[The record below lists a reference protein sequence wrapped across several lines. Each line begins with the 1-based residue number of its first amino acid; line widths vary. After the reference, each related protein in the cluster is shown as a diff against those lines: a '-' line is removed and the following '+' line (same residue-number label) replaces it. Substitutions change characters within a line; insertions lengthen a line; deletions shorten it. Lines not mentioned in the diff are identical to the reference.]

1 MRRLLLP
8 NSRNNY
14 TPFLL
19 HRSALVVYVL
29 VIFLFNVIVGQLQI
43 STVQAAVDAPTLYS
57 LHNSNRAANG
67 LTALTVN
74 SQLVTS
80 ATNKANAML
89 ESDCWDHYCP
99 PGTSPWSFILNA
111 GYEYVYAGENLGEGF
126 SSNSTLMNAWMNSAT
141 HRANIMNGNFTE
153 IGIGFAYGSYQ
164 GNPNNTIA
172 VVHFGSRQKVSP
184 TATPKPVEQISTNSG
199 NTSTPKTISPTAVTQ
214 VQPTTVPNVLLEA
227 PSEGSV
233 LNDAKPEI
241 KGQKPNASTLDIIIN
256 DKSIGRVEVQGS
268 SFSYRPLEALPEG
281 AQKLKAIA
289 YINNK
294 VASES
299 QTVNFTIDTLPPVID
314 EESLEI
320 SYKSEQENSVVNIRL
335 KATDDSTKI
344 TTNIE
349 GAGFTKLETGEWSI
363 DLEKTLIPPDTTIV
377 IVSEDA
383 AGNQSIL
390 ELPSEDILGYFDHNL
405 YLSQEFDESSITK
418 SSPFSSSLLAN
429 VETGGIRTQ
438 VNFVFILFLFGL
450 FMLDFYVIHKSG
462 LTGMSRSKPHLQVSA
477 MFVLLLIIL
486 LGGLG
491 GKII

>member
-8 NSRNNY
+8 NSGNNY

-29 VIFLFNVIVGQLQI
+29 VIFLFNVIVGQLQV
-43 STVQAAVDAPTLYS
+43 STVRAAVDASTLYS
-57 LHNSNRAANG
+57 LHNSNRSSNG
-67 LTALTVN
+67 LSALNVN

-99 PGTSPWSFILNA
+99 PGTSPWSFILNS

-126 SSNSTLMNAWMNSAT
+126 SNNSTLMNAWMNSPT

-164 GNPNNTIA
+164 GNANNTVV
-172 VVHFGSRQKVSP
+172 VVHFGSRQKASP
-184 TATPKPVEQISTNSG
+184 TATPKPVAQISTNSG
-199 NTSTPKTISPTAVTQ
+199 TNPTIKVPVPTAITQ
-214 VQPTTVPNVLLEA
+214 VQPTTVPNVLLEE
-227 PSEGSV
+227 PSDGAV
-233 LNDAKPEI
+233 LNDAQPEI
-241 KGQKPNASTLDIIIN
+241 KGQKPDISTVDIIIN
-256 DKSIGRVEVQGS
+256 DKSVGRVEVKGS
-268 SFSYRPLEALPEG
+268 NFSYRPQEALPDG
-281 AQKLKAIA
+281 TQKLKAVA

-294 VASES
+294 IASES
-299 QTVNFTIDTLPPVID
+299 QTVNFTIDTKPPVID

-320 SYKSEQENSVVNIRL
+320 SYKSEQENNVINIKL
-335 KATDDSTKI
+335 KAMDDSTKV

-349 GAGFTKLETGEWSI
+349 GTGFVKLETGEWSI
-363 DLEKTLIPPDTTIV
+363 DLEKKTIPTDSMIV

-390 ELPSEDILGYFDHNL
+390 EVPSEDILGYFDHNL
-405 YLSQEFDESSITK
+405 YLSQEFDDLSVAK
-418 SSPFSSSLLAN
+418 SSPFSTSLLSS
-429 VETGGIRTQ
+429 VKTGGIRTQ

-462 LTGMSRSKPHLQVSA
+462 LTGINRSKSHLQVSA
-477 MFVLLLIIL
+477 IVVLLLVFL

>member
-1 MRRLLLP
+1 MRRLILP

-57 LHNSNRAANG
+57 LHNSNRASNG
-67 LTALTVN
+67 LSSLTVN

-99 PGTSPWSFILNA
+99 PGTSPWSFILNS

-141 HRANIMNGNFTE
+141 HRANIMNGNFSE
-153 IGIGFAYGSYQ
+153 VGIGFAYGSYQ
-164 GNPNNTIA
+164 GNPNNTVV
-172 VVHFGSRQKVSP
+172 VVHFGSRQKTSP
-184 TATPKPVEQISTNSG
+184 TATPKPVAQISTNSG
-199 NTSTPKTISPTAVTQ
+199 TTPTNRPLTPTAVPQ
-214 VQPTTVPNVLLEA
+214 VQPTTVPNVLLEG
-227 PSEGSV
+227 PTEGSV

-241 KGQKPNASTLDIIIN
+241 KGQKPGTSTLDIIIN

-268 SFSYRPLEALPEG
+268 SFSYRPLEALSDG
-281 AQKLKAIA
+281 AQKLKAVA

-294 VASES
+294 IASES
-299 QTVNFTIDTLPPVID
+299 QTVNFTIDTKPPVIN

-320 SYKSEQENSVVNIRL
+320 SYKSEEESSVVTVRL
-335 KATDDSTKI
+335 KAMDDSTKV

-349 GAGFTKLETGEWSI
+349 GTGFTKLETGEWSI
-363 DLEKTLIPPDTTIV
+363 DLEKSLIPPDSTIV
-377 IVSEDA
+377 FVSEDA
-383 AGNQSIL
+383 AGNKSIL

-418 SSPFSSSLLAN
+418 SSPFSSSLLTN
-429 VETGGIRTQ
+429 VKTGGIRTQ

-462 LTGMSRSKPHLQVSA
+462 LTGIGRSKSHLRLSA
-477 MFVLLLIIL
+477 VVVLLLVFLI
-486 LGGLG
+486 GGLG

>member
-19 HRSALVVYVL
+19 HRSALVIYVL
-29 VIFLFNVIVGQLQI
+29 VIFLFNIIVGQLQI

-57 LHNSNRAANG
+57 LHNSNRASNG

-80 ATNKANAML
+80 ATNKASAML

-99 PGTSPWSFILNA
+99 PGTSPWSFILNT
-111 GYEYVYAGENLGEGF
+111 GYEYVFAGENLGEGF
-126 SSNSTLMNAWMNSAT
+126 SNNSTLMNAWMNSAT

-164 GNPNNTIA
+164 GNANNTVV
-172 VVHFGSRQKVSP
+172 VVHFGSRQKTSP
-184 TATPKPVEQISTNSG
+184 TATPKPVAQISTNNG
-199 NTSTPKTISPTAVTQ
+199 STPTTRVPAPTSIPQ
-214 VQPTTVPNVLLEA
+214 VQPTTVPNVLLES
-227 PSEGSV
+227 PIEGSV
-233 LNDAKPEI
+233 LKDAKPEI
-241 KGQKPNASTLDIIIN
+241 KGQKPDASSLDILIN
-256 DKSIGRVEVQGS
+256 DKSVGRVEVKGT
-268 SFSYRPLEALPEG
+268 SFSYRPQEALPDG
-281 AQKLKAIA
+281 AQKLKAVA

-294 VASES
+294 IASES
-299 QTVNFTIDTLPPVID
+299 QTVNFIIDTEAPVID

-320 SYKSEQENSVVNIRL
+320 SYKSEQESNVVNIRL
-335 KATDDSTKI
+335 KAMDDSTKV

-349 GAGFTKLETGEWSI
+349 GVGFTKLATGEWTI
-363 DLEKTLIPPDTTIV
+363 DLEKTLIPMDATIV

-390 ELPSEDILGYFDHNL
+390 EIPSEEILGYFDHNL

-418 SSPFSSSLLAN
+418 SSPFSSSLLSN
-429 VETGGIRTQ
+429 LKTGGIRTQ

-450 FMLDFYVIHKSG
+450 FMLDFYVLHKSG
-462 LTGMSRSKPHLQVSA
+462 LTGLGRSKSHLQVSA
-477 MFVLLLIIL
+477 IVVLLLVFL

-491 GKII
+491 GNIV